1 MSLLERLKQSKV
13 ETGNFVVLAGFRL
26 SGKSTAAG
34 TIPGKTLLLQANV
47 LETGSKSA
55 VELAKK
61 LKNKLDV
68 VSFNSLTDLVELMT
82 EAKDMDYNTIYI
94 DGLSAVNELKYFSAD
109 VQKLAKKNVWDSY
122 RELGDSLRR
131 FILFAKELSE
141 KKNVIM
147 TMALDPKLDVNGM
160 IVEAKPA
167 LKGNV
172 TINEVTR
179 LCPVVIS
186 VTVEYDEEGNLV
198 RKFLTKGDGVLPGRI
213 DSILDEENPGEVEA
227 TFEAVFNLIKGKK

>member
-1 MSLLERLKQSKV
+1 MSLLEKLKEKKSKS
-13 ETGNFVVLAGFRL
+13 GMFAVLAGFRL

-34 TIPGKTLLLQANV
+34 TIPGKTLMLQAKI
-47 LETGSKSA
+47 LETGSDSA
-55 VELAKK
+55 GELAKK
-61 LKNKLDV
+61 LKNKLDI
-68 VSFNSLTDLVELMT
+68 VSFESLTELVELMT
-82 EAKDMDYNTIYI
+82 EAKGMDYDTIYI
-94 DGLSAVNELKYFSAD
+94 DGLSAVNEMKYFSND
-109 VQKLAKKNVWDSY
+109 VQKLAKKNIWDSY

-141 KKNVIM
+141 TKNVIM

-186 VTVEYDEEGNLV
+186 VTTEYDEEGNLV

-213 DSILDEENPGEVEA
+213 DSILDEDNPSEVPP
-227 TFEAVFNLIKGKK
+227 TFAAIFKLLGK